1 MQGSQGA
8 QGVKQGPRGPGGHN
22 QGPRGPGDH
31 RTARTPRPG
40 GPSSIESH
48 RHLEKFAGGRRL
60 VKNNSRNKNFLQV
73 SSQTQPHNRNRNR
86 NRKEEQKTIVNRHT
100 WFRKHELASR
110 KESQL

>member
-31 RTARTPRPG
+31 RTARLRLRADPG
-40 GPSSIESH
+40 GQTPSSIESH

-60 VKNNSRNKNFLQV
+60 VKNKRKTKNFLQV
-73 SSQTQPHNRNRNR
+73 SSQTQPASPQATETVKVNC
-86 NRKEEQKTIVNRHT
+86 NRH
-100 WFRKHELASR
+100 L
-110 KESQL
+110 LP